1 MKSFDNIIDFHGH
14 ACPGLALGYRVSLRA
29 LREFSH
35 RSEDEELVCVVENN
49 SCAVDAIQVLTGCT
63 FGKGNL
69 IFNDYGKQ
77 VYTFFKRPSGKGIRI
92 SVNWKKP
99 EETDVEKKMWERYIK
114 GDRSQKI
121 MKFVH
126 NRKASRIRS
135 ILNADER
142 DLMSVK
148 KYTGKVPPE
157 AEIHHSIR
165 CEICNEQM
173 MEPRARLKEGKI
185 LCIPCFDLPQHVK

>member
-1 MKSFDNIIDFHGH
+1 MKTFDKAIDFHGH
-14 ACPGLALGYRVSLRA
+14 SCPGLAIGYRVSVRA
-29 LREFSH
+29 LREFSD
-35 RSEDEELVCVVENN
+35 RSKDEELVAIVENN

-77 VYTFFKRPSGKGIRI
+77 VYTFIKRPSGKGIRI
-92 SVNWKKP
+92 SVKWKKP
-99 EETDVEKKMWERYIK
+99 METAKEKEMWERYIK
-114 GDRSQKI
+114 GDHSQKI

-126 NRKASRIRS
+126 NRKNSRIRN
-135 ILNADER
+135 LLDADEK
-142 DLMSVK
+142 DIMTVT
-148 KYTGKVPPE
+148 KYKGQVPCE
-157 AEIHHSIR
+157 ANIYQSTK

-185 LCIPCFDLPQHVK
+185 VCIPCFDLLQSVK